1 MNSLVTSLNIFCLK
15 NIKKIILFLSILSVR
30 SKNKLES
37 FIILCVILTVLK
49 LSSVKNMINNFKNIF
64 NFKKEE
70 ENIKIVCK
78 KILNDDPYDND
89 KKLLHK
95 QYNNPSDNNDFVL
108 NVTHSTCGTPI
119 FNLRTFKEID
129 FHFNFILHN
138 FDTYKINNLIMC
150 KDIHKWMTTSSLS
163 NDDLSDELV
172 PLYYIK
178 KIGEETHVYE
188 YLKIFINTDTDN
200 IKTALVQKGCD
211 YLTIIGDISEL
222 INKKFIKDLLD
233 TKNYN
238 NYNLSL
244 HDDVYNFLDRL
255 LSLVLI
261 PEELIGEKIHLDI
274 KNYYENKKTY
284 EYNFNTVNEDINVFN
299 TCL

>member
-15 NIKKIILFLSILSVR
+15 NIKKIVLFLSILSVR

-49 LSSVKNMINNFKNIF
+49 LSSVKKIISNVKNIF
-64 NFKKEE
+64 NFKKEDD
-70 ENIKIVCK
+70 NIKLVCK
-78 KILNDDPYDND
+78 KVSNNSPYDND

-95 QYNNPSDNNDFVL
+95 QYNNPADSNDFVL
-108 NVTHSTCGTPI
+108 NVTPSTCGTPI
-119 FNLRTFKEID
+119 FNLRTLKEID
-129 FHFNFILHN
+129 YHFNFILHN
-138 FDTYKINNLIMC
+138 FDTCKINNLIMC

-178 KIGEETHVYE
+178 KMNEETHVYE
-188 YLKIFINTDTDN
+188 YLKIFINTDSDN
-200 IKTALVQKGCD
+200 IKTALVQKGSD
-211 YLTIIGDISEL
+211 YLTIIKDIDEL
-222 INKKFIKDLLD
+222 IDKKIIKDLLD
-233 TKNYN
+233 NKTYN
-238 NYNLSL
+238 SYNLSL
-244 HDDVYNFLDRL
+244 HDDVYNFLDRF

-261 PEELIGEKIHLDI
+261 SEELIGEKIHLDI

-284 EYNFNTVNEDINVFN
+284 EYNFNTINSDINVFN